1 MWAGGS
7 VKVVELFNDIFILY
21 SYNESF
27 SFGNRSPGYVIPNIL
42 FQFSRTID
50 FK

>member
-1 MWAGGS
+1 VWAGGS

-21 SYNESF
+21 SYNESY
-27 SFGNRSPGYVIPNIL
+27 SFGNQSPGYVIPNIL